1 MELNEL
7 QEQILNMQ
15 ELERMQSKPA
25 AAYDP
30 SEGMSEDELRSFV
43 RFLFGKVTTMTT
55 ALEQLLT
62 SQKAS
67 EERQQR
73 LMSQNESLQKQLQTV
88 TEKLSDACQQ
98 ILQITRQRDK
108 FAEELTILKADHFG
122 SSKSR
127 KMKVKPEAAGRNDA
141 RPDFDGTEES
151 LKANGPVQTEQEQKE
166 EPKDPSNDENA
177 SSSTPTSGDAS
188 QEEESNVA
196 SSRKGMKYNKPE
208 AVNYKEHLFDM
219 DSLPEG
225 SKILRRLKP
234 YKVCNLVSYIEE
246 HRYAR
251 YKVLLPNGEVRVVMS
266 SMDEEGKR
274 ILNEVVP
281 GTHIT
286 ATLLSH
292 MIFNRYQMCCP
303 DYRESKNRWADMQW
317 NICRQNLANWADK
330 GAILLNKLVPALKE
344 AALEEGANVNVDETW
359 CRYQT
364 HFGHKKTYMWCLVN
378 RKSKIVIFFYEDCE
392 DEDGT
397 KHEGGRR
404 RAVLKDFLAEF
415 NINSLQ
421 SDGYIAYMY
430 LDDEMVDIE
439 HLCCLAHADNK
450 FKDAS
455 KCGCSLADFF
465 VRQIGRLYTNEKT
478 YRIENYSAE
487 RIKQERNSAETESIV
502 QAIRIRMLELLS
514 RPAEEMSEKM
524 HGALTYLQKFWEQLF
539 AYRKD
544 GEYTIDNM
552 AAERAIRPMTVQRKN
567 SLFFGSTN
575 GAHRSAI
582 YNTFIE
588 TCKAM
593 KINFRDYF
601 VKVIT
606 EMNQGRSDY
615 KNLLPMTIS
624 LK

>member
-1 MELNEL
+1 
-7 QEQILNMQ
+7 
-15 ELERMQSKPA
+15 
-25 AAYDP
+25 
-30 SEGMSEDELRSFV
+30 
-43 RFLFGKVTTMTT
+43 
-55 ALEQLLT
+55 
-62 SQKAS
+62 
-67 EERQQR
+67 
-73 LMSQNESLQKQLQTV
+73 
-88 TEKLSDACQQ
+88 
-98 ILQITRQRDK
+98 
-108 FAEELTILKADHFG
+108 
-122 SSKSR
+122 
-127 KMKVKPEAAGRNDA
+127 
-141 RPDFDGTEES
+141 
-151 LKANGPVQTEQEQKE
+151 
-166 EPKDPSNDENA
+166 
-177 SSSTPTSGDAS
+177 
-188 QEEESNVA
+188 
-196 SSRKGMKYNKPE
+196 
-208 AVNYKEHLFDM
+208 
-219 DSLPEG
+219 
-225 SKILRRLKP
+225 
-234 YKVCNLVSYIEE
+234 
-246 HRYAR
+246 
-251 YKVLLPNGEVRVVMS
+251 
-266 SMDEEGKR
+266 
-274 ILNEVVP
+274 
-281 GTHIT
+281 
-286 ATLLSH
+286 
-292 MIFNRYQMCCP
+292 MCCP

-392 DEDGT
+392 DEDGVR
-397 KHEGGRR
+397 HEGGRR
-404 RAVLKDFLAEF
+404 RAVLKDFLAES
-415 NINSLQ
+415 NIKSLQ

-593 KINFRDYF
+593 KINFRDYL

-606 EMNQGRSDY
+606 EMNKGRSDY